1 MALSRRRQLDDLHD
15 SSEDEAI
22 LFDGIDDSDTATLGP
37 GGPTPHPVKSMQGPF
52 DESLIDSMD
61 QMEYGKA
68 PLKLSNLTAEE
79 RWRRLLEDEEY
90 NDTYNAKWKE
100 DPDSKYHPLEKVVAQ
115 IAFGMHL
122 LHKRLAASD
131 EEVIRILQKHID
143 DVDEFVGRADEDLEM
158 ALIDIGERVNHLKVP
173 LEHMA
178 TFEVLLGDRQYRLQ
192 TLEGNDNIERIVNKS
207 AILMEDILS
216 DLKYGA
222 QAVQDMSEYFV
233 GVGPTWPAD
242 TTSMGLYNAM
252 LANTEGWLDWFD
264 SLQNKGNMLGAS
276 LVQLGSFLNEIAK
289 QAGIASRKQVRNWI
303 SLMTTSGMLTTTD
316 FSIKSRIGETF
327 S

>member
-1 MALSRRRQLDDLHD
+1 MAPLSSSARRKELDDLHD

-22 LFDGIDDSDTATLGP
+22 LFEGIDDSDTEGLGP

-61 QMEYGKA
+61 QMENGKA
-68 PLKLSNLTAEE
+68 PLKFSSLTPEE

-100 DPDSKYHPLEKVVAQ
+100 DQESKFHPLEKIVAQ

-158 ALIDIGERVNHLKVP
+158 ALIDIGERINHLKVP
-173 LEHMA
+173 LEHLA
-178 TFEVLLGDRQYRLQ
+178 TFEFLLEGRHYRLQ
-192 TLEGNDNIERIVNKS
+192 TLEGNDNIERIVNKT

-216 DLKYGA
+216 DLKHGA
-222 QAVQDMSEYFV
+222 QAVQDLSDYFV
-233 GVGPTWPAD
+233 AVGSSWPAD

-264 SLQNKGNMLGAS
+264 SLQKKGNTLGAS

-289 QAGIASRKQVRNWI
+289 RAGIASRRQV
-303 SLMTTSGMLTTTD
+303 
-316 FSIKSRIGETF
+316 SIQ
-327 S
+327 

>member
-1 MALSRRRQLDDLHD
+1 
-15 SSEDEAI
+15 
-22 LFDGIDDSDTATLGP
+22 
-37 GGPTPHPVKSMQGPF
+37 
-52 DESLIDSMD
+52 
-61 QMEYGKA
+61 
-68 PLKLSNLTAEE
+68 
-79 RWRRLLEDEEY
+79 
-90 NDTYNAKWKE
+90 
-100 DPDSKYHPLEKVVAQ
+100 
-115 IAFGMHL
+115 
-122 LHKRLAASD
+122 
-131 EEVIRILQKHID
+131 
-143 DVDEFVGRADEDLEM
+143 M